1 MLVAFVVG
9 VASSLI
15 ASVVVLIA
23 GWFLSGAF
31 RRFLIRFVGKMCG
44 SDIEDI
50 YPTQAIANPDVAKEL
65 RVARRV
71 CFFGGR
77 GNELTRETFA
87 ALWAS
92 DNRRLETVRILLPDP
107 GSSTR
112 DSWLSRREREME
124 TYDRGYVGSM
134 IETQIRSNI
143 QYLMNKTR
151 DRSDIEIRLYDF
163 PHLGR
168 IVMTDQVAF
177 VTPYTDRAHG
187 SESRCLRLRS
197 SGPLYNF
204 AERIFSEAWSTARV
218 ITPEST
224 DIGST
229 E

>member
-1 MLVAFVVG
+1 MVAFAVGVVSSLVAS
-9 VASSLI
+9 A
-15 ASVVVLIA
+15 VVLIA

-31 RRFLIRFVGKMCG
+31 RRLLIRLVSGMCG

-50 YPTQAIANPDVAKEL
+50 YRSQAIANPDVAKEL
-65 RVARRV
+65 RMARSV

-87 ALWAS
+87 ALWTS
-92 DNRRLETVRILLPDP
+92 DNRRLESVRILLPDP
-107 GSSTR
+107 SSSTR

-124 TYDRGYVGSM
+124 TYDRGYVGRM

-151 DRSDIEIRLYDF
+151 NRSDIEVRLYDF

-168 IVMTDQVAF
+168 IVITDRKAF

-187 SESRCLRLRS
+187 SESPCLRLRRP
-197 SGPLYNF
+197 GPLYDF
-204 AERIFSEAWSTARV
+204 AERIFAEAWSTARV
-218 ITPEST
+218 ITSEGT
-224 DIGST
+224 DT
-229 E
+229 RPAE